1 MFWRWLLFLSAG
13 LDVVGALLLFAW
25 LDAGRRGALLA
36 EGGLFGLFLASYL
49 LFGWLFGSYTILRW
63 PWLRLR
69 LVMLRLAF
77 TAVSTLAVMVVFD
90 WASNLPETVDF
101 THRST
106 LLVLVGTLSLWAL
119 AVRLAMRL
127 LVRRIPEQRWQ
138 LMADPEEASQI
149 QQEWQRTP
157 FVKPLRLLPKAELA
171 AAECSWRSRS
181 RWFSAMV
188 PPGGVVLGS
197 DLQLAPDQE
206 RHLQA
211 LGEAG
216 LPMAGVVE
224 MAESQLERLPP
235 SLLPEIWL
243 AMDEIPWA
251 NTFSVQRQLKRVAD
265 VSLSLLLLVVTA
277 PLLLLLCLLI
287 WLEDRGPVFY
297 FQQRSGFEGR
307 PFRLLKLRTMTCT
320 HPDGLA
326 EGMDAWVQGP
336 SWTMPGDCRITR
348 MGSLLRPARL
358 GELPQ
363 LLNVLSGDMSLI
375 GPRPERPE
383 LEEELEARISHYRKR
398 HWMRPGLSGWAQVC
412 APYAASVQEA
422 ELKLSYDLYYL
433 RHWSTWLDL
442 LIFAKTIKTVLKGA
456 GR

>member
-1 MFWRWLLFLSAG
+1 MFWRRLLFLSAG
-13 LDVVGALLLFAW
+13 LDVAGALLLFGW

-36 EGGLFGLFLASYL
+36 EGSLFGLFLASYL
-49 LFGWLFGSYTILRW
+49 LFGWLFGSYTVLRW

-77 TAVSTLAVMVVFD
+77 TAVSTLAVMVVLD
-90 WASNLPETVDF
+90 WAFNLPETVDF

-106 LLVLVGTLSLWAL
+106 LLVLVAGLSLWAL
-119 AVRLAMRL
+119 AVRLALRL
-127 LVRRIPEQRWQ
+127 LVRRRPEQRWQ
-138 LMADPEEASQI
+138 LMADPEEARQI
-149 QQEWQRTP
+149 QREWQRTP
-157 FVKPLRLLPKAELA
+157 FVKPLGLVPKAGLG
-171 AAECSWRSRS
+171 AAEGSWRRRS
-181 RWFSAMV
+181 RWLWAMV

-206 RHLQA
+206 RRLQA

-216 LPMAGVVE
+216 LPVAGVVE
-224 MAESQLERLPP
+224 LAESQLERLPP
-235 SLLPEIWL
+235 SLLPEAWL

-265 VSLSLLLLVVTA
+265 VALSLLLLVVTA
-277 PLLLLLCLLI
+277 PLLLLIGLLI

-297 FQQRSGFEGR
+297 CQQRSGHLGS

-320 HPDGLA
+320 PADGLA
-326 EGMDAWVQGP
+326 PDVQGP
-336 SWTMPGDCRITR
+336 AWTMPGDCRITR
-348 MGSLLRPARL
+348 MGSLLRPTRL
-358 GELPQ
+358 DELPQ
-363 LLNVLSGDMSLI
+363 LLNVLNGDMSLI
-375 GPRPERPE
+375 GPRPEQPE
-383 LEEELEARISHYRKR
+383 LEEELEARIPHYRKR

-412 APYAASVQEA
+412 APYAASVEEA

-442 LIFAKTIKTVLKGA
+442 LILVKTIKTVLKGA